1 MNNFSDTKP
10 GLYPTLPAAEPD
22 TRVSDACESNSRD
35 PHGINTHLQLHFYR
49 VIGEPDRSAYSFELL
64 HKGASKVY
72 HYSKVIIYRF
82 LTIFVGLPL
91 MLIWGLIFGTYTFA
105 MIWILTPVRRLSQS
119 AISESGV
126 YIQAICDAVIAPV
139 FRAIGQ
145 RYSSIHTTISTRQL
159 EAVKQIQV

>member
-1 MNNFSDTKP
+1 MIVSK
-10 GLYPTLPAAEPD
+10 
-22 TRVSDACESNSRD
+22 RVF
-35 PHGINTHLQLHFYR
+35 HFFQLDFYR

-64 HKGASKVY
+64 HRGVSKVY
-72 HYSKVIIYRF
+72 YYSKVIIYRF

-91 MLIWGLIFGTYTFA
+91 MLIWGLIFGTYTFT

-119 AISESGV
+119 AIVESGV

-139 FRAIGQ
+139 FRSVGQ
-145 RYSSIHTTISTRQL
+145 IYSSVHTTISTRQL